1 LKPGIEAESSNNLS
15 RKGSSKDVLRLLSY
29 ARPYILSLALASVS
43 LLTATLL
50 GLCFPKLV
58 GDIADTAFVKKDAA
72 GVNRL
77 TIILIGVFVCQAA
90 FSFLRSY
97 LLSYAGERIVANV
110 RKEVYAHLTT
120 MPFSFFSS
128 RTVGE
133 LTSRLASDVSV
144 IQAVATGASMEFL
157 RVSAILIGGITI
169 VALRNTRLTLVML
182 AIIPL
187 ITICSRRY
195 GRYIRGLSISVQ
207 DKLAEANSVLQE
219 TLSAIRIVQSFAR
232 EEHERARYGEK
243 IGNALRLAVKRS
255 LGTAGFIAFVI
266 LVMYGGIVVVLW
278 FGSRMVVNNELTAGE
293 LVSFVLYSFFIGSAI
308 GGLSELYGQ
317 VHSALGATRRV
328 FEILDT
334 KPDIANPPDAK
345 PLKNV
350 LGHVVL
356 RDVWFSYPD
365 ERNVEVL
372 KGISIEARPGE
383 IIALVGPSGGG
394 KSTLVSLIPRFYDVA
409 TGAIFIDGH
418 DVRTI
423 RLRDLREAIGLVP
436 QETTLFSGPISEN
449 IAYGKLDATVEEIEA
464 AARAAHAHE
473 FVSAFPDGYRTVVG
487 ERGVKLSGGQRQRIA
502 IARALL
508 KDPAILILDEATSSL
523 DSESER
529 LIQDA
534 LETLMKGRTSLVIAH
549 RLSTICHADRIIV
562 IDGGRIIEEGSHNAL
577 IAKGGLYKQL
587 HDIQFRN
594 MPSRAHASSIRDSV
608 GSASLVIP
616 APFSNSARRA
626 VEYSDSANLRLENHN
641 STREK
646 IMEESNKLQP
656 GFRHWWPALA
666 TILFLVG
673 ITYFAMCQRPLPR
686 AAGLDAP
693 DEQFS
698 AARAM
703 MHLRQIATSP
713 HPTGTLENERVAS
726 YITQQVVEAGLQ
738 PEVQDTSFIN
748 QQPRGYVI
756 AHVRNIAAIKKG
768 YSNTRPIMLVAH
780 YDTVV
785 TSPGAGDDGAAVACL
800 LETLRAVKSVPQLKN
815 DVIFLFTDG
824 EELGTVGARAFVAQH
839 PLAGNIGVVLN
850 FEARGTTGPSILF
863 ETLNGSGWLVNEFI
877 HVAPHAYGN
886 SLLPLIY
893 KFMPHNTDLSA
904 FKETGAAGMNFAFA
918 EKWSHYH
925 TPLDSLDSL
934 DERSLQHHGEYAIAL
949 TRQLGDIDLSNPPT
963 YKLVFFNLIGG
974 ILVHYPMS
982 WTPVL
987 TALVAL
993 FSLTT
998 IIVGVRKKRLS
1009 VPGLLVG
1016 FGGLLL
1022 AVVLSTL
1029 LAAIGVRIAASVS
1042 QEGVALYESGFYD
1055 VGIICL
1061 ALAVSTLLYTWLFR
1075 KTRTDNLHQ
1084 GALLGWLALTVASTI
1099 LLPEAAHIFVWPL
1112 LIGVALSLYFQLRP
1126 VDRDLN
1132 RITVLWLAAF
1142 LVLLLLVP
1150 MVHLILIAMAG
1161 PMSFLATIVVV
1172 LIAALLLPIQRSVS
1186 RPGAVWLPS
1195 LLGTSAAVLLA
1206 IAIVGA
1212 KAGPAYPKEDHVLYI
1227 ANLDQG
1233 KSIWATLEQ
1242 KEDAWTSQFFAGQ
1255 GSISELSKFIPDWIY
1270 PGGRVLQRAS
1280 PMIDLTSPAV
1290 SIVEDKKGDNIRRL
1304 KFLINS
1310 PRRSPEV
1317 SIFVESDVAI
1327 TELDPAS
1334 GQSGQFLTPVG
1345 LKDVSG
1351 GDSAQQNSRRS
1362 VKYYGLPKTGATLM
1376 LETRV
1381 AAPIKI
1387 HVIERSYNLPT
1398 IPNFEVKSRSA
1409 GFQVARSL
1417 GDGTITY
1424 RSFTF

>member
-1 LKPGIEAESSNNLS
+1 M
-15 RKGSSKDVLRLLSY
+15 GSTKDVLRLLAY
-29 ARPYILSLALASVS
+29 ARPYIPSLALAFVS
-43 LLTATLL
+43 MLIATLL

-58 GDIADTAFVKKDAA
+58 GDITDTAFVKKDAA

-77 TIILIGVFVCQAA
+77 TLILIGVFVCQAA

-110 RKEVYAHLTT
+110 RKEVHAHLTI

-144 IQAVATGASMEFL
+144 IQVVATGAIMESL
-157 RVSAILIGGITI
+157 RVSTILIGGITI
-169 VALRNTRLTLVML
+169 IALRNTRLTLVML
-182 AIIPL
+182 AIIPV
-187 ITICSRRY
+187 ITLCSRIY
-195 GRYIRGLSISVQ
+195 GRYIRRLSIRVQ

-243 IGNALRLAVKRS
+243 IGDALQLAIKRS
-255 LGTAGFIAFVI
+255 LATGGFISFVI

-293 LVSFVLYSFFIGSAI
+293 LISFVLYTFFIGSAI

-317 VHSALGATRRV
+317 VQSAIGATRRV

-334 KPDIANPPDAK
+334 VPDIANPPDAK

-350 LGHVVL
+350 RGHVVL
-356 RDVWFSYPD
+356 RDVRFSYPD
-365 ERNVEVL
+365 ERGVEVL
-372 KGISIEARPGE
+372 KGISIEVRPGE

-394 KSTLVSLIPRFYDVA
+394 KSTLVSLIPRFYDVT
-409 TGAIFIDGH
+409 TGLIQIDGL
-418 DVRTI
+418 DVQTI
-423 RLRDLREAIGLVP
+423 QLRDLREAIGLVP
-436 QETTLFSGPISEN
+436 QETVLFSGPISEN

-487 ERGVKLSGGQRQRIA
+487 ERGIKLSGGQRQRIA

-562 IDGGRIIEEGSHNAL
+562 IDGGRIIEQGSHNAL
-577 IAKGGLYKQL
+577 IADGGLYKQL

-594 MPSRAHASSIRDSV
+594 MAQRAQASSFRNPVDSD
-608 GSASLVIP
+608 SLVTP
-616 APFSNSARRA
+616 APFANSARRG
-626 VEYSDSANLRLENHN
+626 VEYPDSAKLQLGDHI
-641 STREK
+641 STGGR
-646 IMEESNKLQP
+646 IMEDTNKLQP
-656 GFRHWWPALA
+656 GFRRWLPALA
-666 TILFLVG
+666 TILFLIG
-673 ITYFAMCQRPLPR
+673 TTYFAIFQRPLPR
-686 AAGLDAP
+686 AQGLEAP
-693 DEQFS
+693 DAQFS

-703 MHLRQIATSP
+703 MHLRQIGASP
-713 HPTGTLENERVAS
+713 HPTGTVENERVAS
-726 YITQQVVEAGLQ
+726 YISQQVVEAGLQ
-738 PEVQDTSFIN
+738 PEVQETSFIY
-748 QQPRGYVI
+748 QQPRGYAI

-768 YSNTRPIMLVAH
+768 YSNTRPIMLVGH
-780 YDTVV
+780 YDTVT

-800 LETLRAVKSVPQLKN
+800 LETLRAVQSVPQLKN

-824 EELGTVGARAFVAQH
+824 EELGTVGARAFVAQN
-839 PLAGNIGVVLN
+839 PLAKDIGVVLN
-850 FEARGTTGPSILF
+850 FEARGTAGPSILF
-863 ETLNGSGWLVNEFI
+863 ETLDGSGWLVNEFI

-886 SLLPLIY
+886 SLLSVIY
-893 KFMPHNTDLSA
+893 KFMPHDTDLSA
-904 FKETGAAGMNFAFA
+904 FRETGTAGMNFAFA

-949 TRQLGDIDLSNPPT
+949 TRQLGDIDLSNPST
-963 YKLVFFNLIGG
+963 HKLVFFNLIGAV
-974 ILVHYPMS
+974 LVHYPMS
-982 WTPVL
+982 WTPAL
-987 TALVAL
+987 TACVAVL
-993 FSLTT
+993 MLMT
-998 IIVGVRKKRLS
+998 IIAGIRKKRLS
-1009 VPGLLVG
+1009 VPGLLGG
-1016 FGGLLL
+1016 FGSLLL

-1029 LAAIGVRIAASVS
+1029 VAAICVRIAASVS
-1042 QEGVALYESGFYD
+1042 QEGVAFYESVFYS
-1055 VGIICL
+1055 VGVICL

-1075 KTRTDNLHQ
+1075 KISTDNLHQ
-1084 GALLGWLALTVASTI
+1084 GSLLGWLALTVASTI
-1099 LLPEAAHIFVWPL
+1099 FLPEAAHIVLWPL
-1112 LIGVALSLYFQLRP
+1112 LIGVGLSLYLQLRP
-1126 VDRDLN
+1126 ADRNLN
-1132 RITVLWLAAF
+1132 RISVLWLAAF
-1142 LVLLLLVP
+1142 LILLLLVP

-1161 PMSFLATIVVV
+1161 PMSFLATIVAV
-1172 LIAALLLPIQRSVS
+1172 LVAALLLPIQRSIS
-1186 RPGAVWLPS
+1186 HPGTVWLPA
-1195 LLGTSAAVLLA
+1195 LLGTTAAVLLA
-1206 IAIVGA
+1206 IAVIGA
-1212 KAGPAYPKEDHVLYI
+1212 KPGPAYPKEDQVLYI
-1227 ANLDQG
+1227 ANLDKG
-1233 KSIWATLEQ
+1233 KSIWATLE
-1242 KEDAWTSQFFAGQ
+1242 KREDAWTSQFFTGQ
-1255 GSISELSKFIPDWIY
+1255 GSFSELSTFIPDWIY
-1270 PGGRVLQRAS
+1270 PGGRVLMRAS

-1290 SIVEDKKGDNIRRL
+1290 SILEDKKGDNLRRL
-1304 KFLINS
+1304 KLLINS
-1310 PRRSPEV
+1310 PRRSPEL

-1327 TELDPAS
+1327 AELNGAPVQT
-1334 GQSGQFLTPVG
+1334 GLVTPIG

-1351 GDSAQQNSRRS
+1351 GYGAQQNSRRI
-1362 VKYYGLPKTGATLM
+1362 VKYYGLPKTGATLL
-1376 LETRV
+1376 LEARE
-1381 AAPIKI
+1381 AFPIKI
-1387 HVIERSYNLPT
+1387 HVIERSYDLPT
-1398 IPNFEVKSRSA
+1398 IPNFEVKSRDA
-1409 GFQVARSL
+1409 GYQVARSL